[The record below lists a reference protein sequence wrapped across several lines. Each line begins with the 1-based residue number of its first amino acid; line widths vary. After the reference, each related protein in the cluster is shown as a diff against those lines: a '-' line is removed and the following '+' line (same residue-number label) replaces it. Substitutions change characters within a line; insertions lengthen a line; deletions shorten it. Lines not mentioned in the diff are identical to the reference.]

1 MHSTSFRISDMT
13 IHRVVESEAP
23 FMDAMEFLP
32 GLTPKHSTSIG
43 LGWSRPRWIR

>member
-1 MHSTSFRISDMT
+1 MHPTSFRTGDMT

-32 GLTPKHSTSIG
+32 GLTPGGALIVSKKE
-43 LGWSRPRWIR
+43 